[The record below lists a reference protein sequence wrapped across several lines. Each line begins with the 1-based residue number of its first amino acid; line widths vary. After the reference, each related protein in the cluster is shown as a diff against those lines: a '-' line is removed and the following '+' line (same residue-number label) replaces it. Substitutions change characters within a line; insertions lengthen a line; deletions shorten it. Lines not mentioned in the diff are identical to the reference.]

1 MRLKDKT
8 ALIAGAGRNNGKA
21 IALAF
26 AREGAD
32 LILVARQLGDELNAV
47 AKQCEGYGVQTLP
60 LLADL
65 TQPAE
70 VNRVVEQALQRFGQV
85 DVLVH
90 AMGVRPHKLPW
101 EYDYDE
107 WEQIFGVNMH

>member
-1 MRLKDKT
+1 MRLKGKI

-21 IALAF
+21 IAQAY

-32 LILVARQLGDELNAV
+32 LILVARQLGDGLNAV
-47 AKQCEGYGVQTLP
+47 AKECEACGVQALS

-65 TQPAE
+65 TRPEE
-70 VNRVVEQALQRFGQV
+70 VNRVVEQALTRFGHV

-101 EYDYDE
+101 EYDYAE
-107 WEQIFGVNMH
+107 WEQIFGVN